1 MKGLSKKQLS
11 TLKDQ
16 IQAERERI
24 LNGFDNINEEKYHLN
39 NDDRFEEVDQATSDY
54 TRSQML
60 RFRNRDL
67 FYLKKLNKALEK
79 FASDEYGI
87 CEECDANIKFERLAA
102 RPTAEL
108 CISCKDEA
116 EREEQSSIVGR
127 QSKSMGKN
135 VDLVRSTL

>member
-39 NDDRFEEVDQATSDY
+39 NDDRFDEVDQATSDY

>member
-24 LNGFDNINEEKYHLN
+24 LNGFDDINEEKYHLN
-39 NDDRFEEVDQATSDY
+39 NDDRFDEVDQATSDY

-87 CEECDANIKFERLAA
+87 CEECDANIKFERLVA

-116 EREEQSSIVGR
+116 EREEFSSIAGR
-127 QSKSMGKN
+127 QSKSLGQK